1 MLERENYLKTIT
13 DFLSKLELEIRNRG
27 YINLFD
33 LNNVAESVFAD
44 LLNAL
49 YGYKLENLNKKGNT
63 PGIDLGDKKQRV
75 AFQITSTNSNSKIQ
89 KTIDK
94 FIEYEQYKDYDSLN
108 ILIIGSKQKRYNSIQ
123 TKGINFSIEQN
134 ILDMRDIMH
143 QSRARPTSN
152 LKRVCTIIEN
162 EAPGILG
169 RKRRSGRKVPRLLA
183 EFTVDRK
190 NRPLCDEGH
199 YDIRLYVKDTPSGT
213 RSVTYRLDQ
222 SFLQR
227 NLTVEEGVPDF
238 EEFITSYGD
247 FEVEVVIGTRSSK
260 KKISR
265 WLSSALE
272 EHYGNAANREV
283 LKAIDRI
290 IKR

>member
-1 MLERENYLKTIT
+1 MCHFGRLEGCNIEMLERENYLKTIT

-152 LKRVCTIIEN
+152 LKRVCT
-162 EAPGILG
+162 
-169 RKRRSGRKVPRLLA
+169 
-183 EFTVDRK
+183 
-190 NRPLCDEGH
+190 
-199 YDIRLYVKDTPSGT
+199 
-213 RSVTYRLDQ
+213 
-222 SFLQR
+222 
-227 NLTVEEGVPDF
+227 
-238 EEFITSYGD
+238 
-247 FEVEVVIGTRSSK
+247 
-260 KKISR
+260 
-265 WLSSALE
+265 
-272 EHYGNAANREV
+272 
-283 LKAIDRI
+283 
-290 IKR
+290 